1 MKAGSIEEGMSSIAR
16 NEVRKDGDKG
26 KGKEKEV
33 YANDE
38 ADGPV
43 YDGANAWVGQKS
55 VQREYDGDEEY
66 HALYSQE

>member
-1 MKAGSIEEGMSSIAR
+1 MKKEEKGSVYSNGT
-16 NEVRKDGDKG
+16 GKG

-43 YDGANAWVGQKS
+43 YDGGNAWVGQKS